1 MCIIR
6 LRKTKGPPGKGYTL
20 KRMMGGMG
28 RTRKNKSDF
37 TYVGNCHSRLYYLAS
52 CQNKEKTIFILP
64 HCEFPNIWEK
74 RFCISHSFA

>member
-28 RTRKNKSDF
+28 RKSQVLLASV
-37 TYVGNCHSRLYYLAS
+37 TAIRYYLAS
-52 CQNKEKTIFILP
+52 CKNKEKTIFILP
-64 HCEFPNIWEK
+64 HCEFPNVWEK
-74 RFCISHSFA
+74 RFYISHSFA

>member
-28 RTRKNKSDF
+28 RKSQNLLASVTAIRDK
-37 TYVGNCHSRLYYLAS
+37 YYLAS

>member
-28 RTRKNKSDF
+28 RKSH
-37 TYVGNCHSRLYYLAS
+37 VLLAS
-52 CQNKEKTIFILP
+52 VTAI
-64 HCEFPNIWEK
+64 
-74 RFCISHSFA
+74 RDCIT